1 MRNRDLHDALRNFAL
16 EAAALL
22 RDDQS
27 AGAELEYDLD
37 EGSGRHGPTLYH
49 YRPLTGRFIA
59 VRWPRLRALPSCGP
73 AAEAL
78 GAGAAAYLRVNGL
91 RGAES
96 EPALQAML
104 ERLYEDS
111 TDLSFPE
118 ERFERVYA
126 EVERTLFEK
135 SQPATVLVPMYG
147 LELVPERVNLGD
159 GMALCRGELTDAPDE
174 AVWGDPAGGSAESE
188 PGEPN
193 ALLTLTRDVTPDDPM
208 PVGQA
213 RERFRRLLTGLR
225 LWKPGG
231 IALAAVAWRRTGDG
245 RWLPFEI
252 EPTGAAR
259 GEPWILVEGEEEELR
274 EFLEAIDGPPCQGS
288 IAWAL
293 SRLEMGLGR
302 RLEAEALSDYLLGL
316 RALLDPGADGS
327 RSGLGLRVAVLCAE
341 EDERKRTQ
349 RRVQLAMALERF
361 VMGDG
366 ADDDYFDAVGSDSPH
381 TLVDELERHLRAL
394 LRDLMCGYLQPDLR
408 ALADDLLLDQPE
420 PFEVRARSLRD
431 GPATVAARP
440 AEWDPEPQDMLGEI
454 EALEDEAGEVEVHH
468 GAEPAMHQG
477 EPAMRRSESVL
488 GRSEPDWDDPE
499 SYSAPV

>member
-1 MRNRDLHDALRNFAL
+1 MRNRDLHDALRGFAL

-22 RDDQS
+22 REDQG
-27 AGAELEYDLD
+27 AGAELEFDLD
-37 EGSGRHGPTLYH
+37 EGSARRGPILYH

-59 VRWPRLRALPSCGP
+59 DRWPRLRALPSCGP

-104 ERLYEDS
+104 ERLYEDA
-111 TDLSFPE
+111 TDFSFPE

-135 SQPATVLVPMYG
+135 SQPATVLVPVYG
-147 LELVPERVNLGD
+147 LELVPERVDLGD
-159 GMALCRGELTDAPDE
+159 GMALCRGACTDAPDE
-174 AVWGDPAGGSAESE
+174 AVWGDPAGGSAEGS
-188 PGEPN
+188 PREPN
-193 ALLTLTRDVTPDDPM
+193 ALLTLTRDVTPDDPL

-231 IALAAVAWRRTGDG
+231 LALAAVAWRRTGDG
-245 RWLPFEI
+245 RWQPFEI
-252 EPTGAAR
+252 ESTGVAR
-259 GEPWILVEGEEEELR
+259 GEPWILVEGEDEELC
-274 EFLEAIDGPPCQGS
+274 EFLDVIGTSSCTGS
-288 IAWAL
+288 IEWAL

-302 RLEAEALSDYLLGL
+302 GLEAEALSDYLLGL
-316 RALLDPGADGS
+316 RALLDPGSDGS

-341 EDERKRTQ
+341 EEERKRTQ

-394 LRDLMCGYLQPDLR
+394 LRDLLCGYLQPDLR

-440 AEWDPEPQDMLGEI
+440 AEGEPELQDVLGEI
-454 EALEDEAGEVEVHH
+454 EALEDEPGDVEVRQR
-468 GAEPAMHQG
+468 AELHQPA
-477 EPAMRRSESVL
+477 
-488 GRSEPDWDDPE
+488 PDWDDPH